1 LSGAAFAGVSVK
13 YPVTDFKKVL
23 ANGAVG
29 GASAKLQGAKFSD
42 GFTYSGL
49 SSSARYLY
57 NKVVTYDADW
67 SRGKGIDPRGFNDP
81 PRQGYI
87 SIGTQGEKLEG
98 KLFADFWK
106 EGGYVSNTLNMIPGV
121 NAVSKLHD
129 RIVIQYKPGTLMREY
144 FVNAPTMLP
153 AAVLTYVGLMDKTP
167 ALVTTLKVNKSL
179 NMR

>member
-67 SRGKGIDPRGFNDP
+67 SRGKGLEPRGPNDP
-81 PRQGYI
+81 PSRGTLTIGGQGR
-87 SIGTQGEKLEG
+87 ELEN
-98 KLFADFWK
+98 DFFKDFSK
-106 EGGYVSNTLNMIPGV
+106 EGGFLSRLLNYVPGI
-121 NAVSKLHD
+121 NAVSKIHD
-129 RIVIQYKPGTLMREY
+129 NIVIQYEIGTVMRNY
-144 FVNAPTMLP
+144 IMNYPTMLP
-153 AAVLTYVGLMDKTP
+153 AAAIAYAGLLDKTP
-167 ALVTTLKVNKSL
+167 VAVTVLTTDMSKNR
-179 NMR
+179 N